1 MKKTYYL
8 TLERNN
14 DILDD
19 TKFDDADDMYTYL
32 VKTLP
37 YEPTETRAYVDEVD
51 NETGE
56 VLSQDIYTW
65 ENNTLYV
72 ENTYTAVGA

>member
-1 MKKTYYL
+1 MKNTYYL

-19 TKFDDADDMYTYL
+19 TKFDDIDDMYAYL
-32 VKTLP
+32 NKTLP
-37 YEPTETRAYVDEVD
+37 YEPTETGAYVDEVD

-56 VLSQDIYTW
+56 VLSKDIYTW
-65 ENNTLYV
+65 ENDTLYV